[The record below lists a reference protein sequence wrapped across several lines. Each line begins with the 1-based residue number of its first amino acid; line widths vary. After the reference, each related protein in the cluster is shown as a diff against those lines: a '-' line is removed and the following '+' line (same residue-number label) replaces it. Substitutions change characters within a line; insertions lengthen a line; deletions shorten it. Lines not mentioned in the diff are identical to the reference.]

1 MNDPPRCA
9 PTAPPA
15 GHSTR
20 NVNHGPVIPSK
31 QGMPRHLL
39 RPAVFT
45 LLALASVPA
54 LATADTEQV
63 SQTVR
68 LDPGGTLRLNNF
80 SGKVTVTGSDR
91 ADVSIEAVRHGTRD
105 QLERIRLDVR
115 SDASTVHID
124 ANKRDRS
131 WFDWGRSNVVET
143 DFEIR
148 VPRRTNLDLTLF
160 SASLDVRG
168 VDGSHNVQTFSS
180 GAKLDDVNGSI
191 RAKSFS
197 GAIEIRATAWADN
210 QTIDVE
216 TFSGA
221 VELRVPESARG
232 RVQFESFSGNLHS
245 ALPLTV
251 EGQPAKTDQR
261 SARHRRGGRWRTHLG
276 QDFQRQ
282 RLAGP
287 IAVPRRRWSRSA
299 DRNRCT

>member
-1 MNDPPRCA
+1 
-9 PTAPPA
+9 
-15 GHSTR
+15 
-20 NVNHGPVIPSK
+20 
-31 QGMPRHLL
+31 MPRHLL

-168 VDGSHNVQTFSS
+168 VDGSHKVQTFSS

-251 EGQPAKTDQR
+251 EG
-261 SARHRRGGRWRTHLG
+261 SRRRRISGQLGTGGAADGGRISVKTFSGSVSL
-276 QDFQRQ
+276 
-282 RLAGP
+282 
-287 IAVPRRRWSRSA
+287 
-299 DRNRCT
+299 DR

>member
-1 MNDPPRCA
+1 M
-9 PTAPPA
+9 
-15 GHSTR
+15 S
-20 NVNHGPVIPSK
+20 
-31 QGMPRHLL
+31 RHLL

-54 LATADTEQV
+54 WATADTEQV
-63 SQTVR
+63 SQTAR

-80 SGKVTVTGSDR
+80 SGRVTVTGSDR
-91 ADVSIEAVRHGTRD
+91 ADVSIEAIRHGTRD

-124 ANKRDRS
+124 ANKRERS

-143 DFEIR
+143 DLEIR

-168 VDGSHNVQTFSS
+168 VDGFHKVQTFSS
-180 GAKLDDVNGSI
+180 GVKLDDVNGSI

-216 TFSGA
+216 TYSGA
-221 VELRVPESARG
+221 VDLRIPESAKG
-232 RVQFESFSGNLHS
+232 SVQFESFSGNLHS
-245 ALPLTV
+245 ALPLTL
-251 EGQPAKTDQR
+251 EASRRRRLSGQLGSGGA
-261 SARHRRGGRWRTHLG
+261 ANGGRISVKTFSGSVSL
-276 QDFQRQ
+276 
-282 RLAGP
+282 
-287 IAVPRRRWSRSA
+287 
-299 DRNRCT
+299 DR

>member
-1 MNDPPRCA
+1 
-9 PTAPPA
+9 
-15 GHSTR
+15 
-20 NVNHGPVIPSK
+20 
-31 QGMPRHLL
+31 MPRHLL

-54 LATADTEQV
+54 LATADTEHV

-124 ANKRDRS
+124 ANKRERW

-168 VDGSHNVQTFSS
+168 VDGSHKVQTFSS

-221 VELRVPESARG
+221 VELRIPESAKG

-251 EGQPAKTDQR
+251 EASRRRRISGQLGPGGA
-261 SARHRRGGRWRTHLG
+261 AEGGRISVKTFSGSVSL
-276 QDFQRQ
+276 
-282 RLAGP
+282 
-287 IAVPRRRWSRSA
+287 
-299 DRNRCT
+299 DR